1 MEWSGGVGN
10 AREAKLR
17 FRHQGTRAWE
27 DPSVRSRASTQRPS
41 AKDGTRFGGRPRY
54 GARWDEGQC
63 EATWRLQNWGTTY
76 GASREPES
84 SLFLNGSRYPQR
96 HAYVGCIYL
105 MPGTQMMMIMKLIL
119 DAYSVPGPV
128 LNALYLYYL
137 LLYSVSIL

>member
-1 MEWSGGVGN
+1 MQWSGGVGN
-10 AREAKLR
+10 ATEAKLR
-17 FRHQGTRAWE
+17 FGHQGTRAWE
-27 DPSVRSRASTQRPS
+27 DPLVRSRASTQRPS
-41 AKDGTRFGGRPRY
+41 AKGGTRFGGRPRY
-54 GARWDEGQC
+54 GAQWGEGHC
-63 EATWRLQNWGTTY
+63 EATWRPQNWGTTC

-105 MPGTQMMMIMKLIL
+105 MPVTQMMIMKLVL
-119 DAYSVPGPV
+119 NAYSVPGPV